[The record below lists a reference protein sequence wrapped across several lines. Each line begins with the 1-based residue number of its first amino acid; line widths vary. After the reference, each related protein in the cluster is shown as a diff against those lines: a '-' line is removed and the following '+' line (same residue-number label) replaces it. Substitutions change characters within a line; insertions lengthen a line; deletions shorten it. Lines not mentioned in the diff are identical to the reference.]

1 MTSNRTHVFVPATS
15 KRKAFWRK
23 KSEREIRAQNKK
35 GQVTQAKNQNQQEQK
50 PSPVNQAQLKLRT
63 DQSTNQEPRV
73 VPGPGYY
80 LQNALH
86 TINLRGQE
94 YDKTNGQ
101 TGGAERSFA
110 ATAVAFN
117 AIYGTRL
124 QAYHVAGLLELL
136 KIVRFETA
144 AKKLQLHHDSVI
156 DGVAYGALKAEQLDI
171 LISAVNK
178 MQQQN
183 NGSQVE
189 ETKDGE

>member
-23 KSEREIRAQNKK
+23 KSEREIRAAEKRLNKILSEDK
-35 GQVTQAKNQNQQEQK
+35 ARNKARMQKLQEQQ
-50 PSPVNQAQLKLRT
+50 PSPVNQQKLKLEE
-63 DQSTNQEPRV
+63 QKPRV
-73 VPGPGYY
+73 ISSPGYY
-80 LQNALH
+80 LQHALH

-94 YDKTNGQ
+94 YDKNNGQ
-101 TGGAERSFA
+101 GGAERSFA

-171 LISAVNK
+171 LINAVNK

-183 NGSQVE
+183 NSGQE
-189 ETKDGE
+189 E

>member
-35 GQVTQAKNQNQQEQK
+35 GQT
-50 PSPVNQAQLKLRT
+50 PSPVSQQELKEVEP
-63 DQSTNQEPRV
+63 QKPRV

-80 LQNALH
+80 LQHALH

-101 TGGAERSFA
+101 GGGAERSFA

-171 LISAVNK
+171 LINAVNK

-183 NGSQVE
+183 NGAQKE